1 MATTRND
8 DDPEALIATLASW
21 ASTQVGPV
29 EVVADRSRRHRRAVV
44 LEFEGPRARRW
55 FVKWPKSQHCF
66 RREVR
71 AYRRF
76 VPILAGSAPRLV
88 AADETRR
95 ALLLTVLPGRLAEH
109 EDLQARS
116 DVHRQAGVWLADLHG
131 LSTPI
136 SDPGL
141 GRKLGERLQRVCAR
155 ARDLLDDSALE
166 YVTYV
171 GTRLDQMTG
180 LSVVTCHLDYTQRN
194 WVVDDGG
201 RLGVID
207 FSTCGGA
214 PVAEDLSRLAHRQWT
229 TRPDLR
235 DAFFAGYGR
244 ALDDDERAQLECS
257 TALAALS
264 DLASAS
270 ALGRQALVAP
280 AQRTLRH
287 LRENS
292 DLSPP
297 TRATSRVRRSQG

>member
-44 LEFEGPRARRW
+44 LEVEGPRERRW

-66 RREVR
+66 RREAR

-109 EDLQARS
+109 EDLQARR

-141 GRKLGERLQRVCAR
+141 GRKLGERLQRVCVREGPPRRLGPRVRDPRRHPTFRPAAARPWRRISAGWPIASGPRGRISAMPSSRGTDELLMTTSVPSSSAVPPWQHSPISRAR
-155 ARDLLDDSALE
+155 ARW
-166 YVTYV
+166 V
-171 GTRLDQMTG
+171 GKR
-180 LSVVTCHLDYTQRN
+180 
-194 WVVDDGG
+194 W
-201 RLGVID
+201 
-207 FSTCGGA
+207 
-214 PVAEDLSRLAHRQWT
+214 
-229 TRPDLR
+229 
-235 DAFFAGYGR
+235 
-244 ALDDDERAQLECS
+244 
-257 TALAALS
+257 
-264 DLASAS
+264 
-270 ALGRQALVAP
+270 
-280 AQRTLRH
+280 
-287 LRENS
+287 
-292 DLSPP
+292 
-297 TRATSRVRRSQG
+297 

>member
-1 MATTRND
+1 VNV
-8 DDPEALIATLASW
+8 S
-21 ASTQVGPV
+21 S
-29 EVVADRSRRHRRAVV
+29 
-44 LEFEGPRARRW
+44 
-55 FVKWPKSQHCF
+55 
-66 RREVR
+66 
-71 AYRRF
+71 
-76 VPILAGSAPRLV
+76 GS
-88 AADETRR
+88 
-95 ALLLTVLPGRLAEH
+95 
-109 EDLQARS
+109 
-116 DVHRQAGVWLADLHG
+116 
-131 LSTPI
+131 
-136 SDPGL
+136 
-141 GRKLGERLQRVCAR
+141 AR

-166 YVTYV
+166 YVTHV

-207 FSTCGGA
+207 FSTCGRA

-257 TALAALS
+257 TALAALA

-287 LRENS
+287 LRETS

-297 TRATSRVRRSQG
+297 TRATSRVRRSPG